1 MVRETPNLDSDVT
14 ESVIKT
20 LLYVKLQIAKTTIG
34 IPSYKTWGN
43 MSERHKKY
51 AIFASIAIS
60 S

>member
-34 IPSYKTWGN
+34 IPSYKRLGSMWVK
-43 MSERHKKY
+43 H
-51 AIFASIAIS
+51 
-60 S
+60 